1 MGKRSNYQR
10 READFYPTPR
20 AAVVP
25 YPHGIRSFA
34 EPCANGSSIG
44 FKGLTADELKQ
55 KKGKT

>member
-10 READFYPTPR
+10 READCYP

-25 YPHGIRSFA
+25 LIPYLHGIRSFA
-34 EPCANGSSIG
+34 CANGSSIG

-55 KKGKT
+55 KKGKA